1 VRSGQILKI
10 LIDTGSNRNY
20 IQPKFVTKP
29 ILNENP
35 FTAVSVGGN
44 IQITHHKKANLFNDP
59 NIIVKF
65 FLLPT
70 LKSFD
75 AILGN
80 DSLKELG
87 AVIDI
92 RNKSMTIGNKIQIPI
107 KEKKFQSVN
116 TIIPRTEHLTE
127 SQKTDLRHLVKQFP
141 NYFSDPNEKLTYTTN
156 VKAEI
161 RTNTETPVYS
171 KFYQYPMSLKEE
183 VCKQINELLDNGI
196 IRPSR
201 SPYNSPVWIVPKKL
215 DASNVK
221 KYRMVI
227 DYRKLNSVTI
237 ADRYPL
243 PDINGVLAQ
252 LGSNKFFSVLNLK
265 SGFHQILLK
274 EKDIEKTAF
283 SVNNGKYEFT
293 RLPFGLKNAPPYFRE
308 HLTIYLENTLGKFVT
323 SIYMTL
329 LFLVKTKKRIKQI

>member
-127 SQKTDLRHLVKQFP
+127 SQKTDLSHLVKQFP
-141 NYFSDPNEKLTYTTN
+141 NLFSDPNDKLTYTTK

-183 VCKQINELLDNGI
+183 VSKQINELLDNGI

-201 SPYNSPVWIVPKKL
+201 SPYNSPVLIVPKKL

-252 LGSNKFFSVLNLK
+252 LGSNKFFSVLDLK
-265 SGFHQILLK
+265 SGFH
-274 EKDIEKTAF
+274 
-283 SVNNGKYEFT
+283 
-293 RLPFGLKNAPPYFRE
+293 
-308 HLTIYLENTLGKFVT
+308 
-323 SIYMTL
+323 
-329 LFLVKTKKRIKQI
+329 